1 MALARSISSRKMTN
15 AARMVMSAAIRAA
28 TAGVAGLP
36 VVDEKAANHSAELL
50 SVLALST
57 PRSTSRRPFSQSARS
72 TRYWTTSG
80 PTPPTRPATGTSA
93 RTALARPSGLPL
105 AASSIRARIR
115 VAAATTAARA
125 SIRLYFW
132 THQPTD
138 RSGRVGAVTSSSS
151 RSRNQFAPSVK
162 NTVNTFMT
170 PPPAV
175 RVAPLSR
182 SPGLGMQPMRPPGP
196 LAHGGTGPR
205 GGTGWGM
212 AAGRGAS
219 TRNQVRAAS
228 CTLAGR
234 GIVELL
240 EALCRIDQLA
250 DGAGCGLPLHRH
262 RPRCRDR
269 PDQLP
274 VPGPPQPQGRG
285 RPERLGRQATVVA
298 VDHHRP
304 QNHLGVG
311 RRVTVD
317 PVAEQVRAQD
327 RTHAEAGQAG
337 PERPSGD
344 PGRHL
349 ILRSLQPRQG
359 LGDGHGRECLPAS
372 VRVAQEPQRG
382 QDPRVPGGG
391 ADRTLLG
398 LRPAHRHARYPPGGC
413 PTDSG
418 GINHHGGPIE
428 GIDRRHRRA
437 RPAPRPDH
445 ESASDH
451 GNRQGGDQP
460 TPLWAPRWPRA
471 GP

>member
-15 AARMVMSAAIRAA
+15 AARIVMSAAIRAA

-36 VVDEKAANHSAELL
+36 VVDEKAANHSAELA

-57 PRSTSRRPFSQSARS
+57 PRFCSSRPFSQSARS
-72 TRYWTTSG
+72 TRYWMTSG
-80 PTPPTRPATGTSA
+80 PIPPTRPATGTSA

-105 AASSIRARIR
+105 AASSIRARMR

-125 SIRLYFW
+125 SIRLYFS

-162 NTVNTFMT
+162 YTVHTFMP

-175 RVAPLSR
+175 RAAPLSR

-212 AAGRGAS
+212 AAAGRGAS
-219 TRNQVRAAS
+219 TSNPVRAAS
-228 CTLAGR
+228 RAVRILTLAGR
-234 GIVELL
+234 GIAEFL
-240 EALCRIDQLA
+240 EALGRVHQLA
-250 DGAGCGLPLHRH
+250 DGAGRGLPLHRH
-262 RPRCRDR
+262 WPRCRDR

-304 QNHLGVG
+304 QGDLGVG

-317 PVAEQVRAQD
+317 PVAEQAGAQD
-327 RTHAEAGQAG
+327 RAHPGAGQAG

-349 ILRSLQPRQG
+349 
-359 LGDGHGRECLPAS
+359 
-372 VRVAQEPQRG
+372 
-382 QDPRVPGGG
+382 
-391 ADRTLLG
+391 LLG
-398 LRPAHRHARYPPGGC
+398 GL
-413 PTDSG
+413 
-418 GINHHGGPIE
+418 
-428 GIDRRHRRA
+428 
-437 RPAPRPDH
+437 
-445 ESASDH
+445 
-451 GNRQGGDQP
+451 
-460 TPLWAPRWPRA
+460 
-471 GP
+471 